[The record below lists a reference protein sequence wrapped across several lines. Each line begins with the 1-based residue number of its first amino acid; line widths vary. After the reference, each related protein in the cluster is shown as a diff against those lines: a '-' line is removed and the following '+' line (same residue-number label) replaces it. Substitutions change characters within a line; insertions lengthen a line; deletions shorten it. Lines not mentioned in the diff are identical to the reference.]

1 MVSDLLVY
9 GRERRNLRRQEG
21 MTDMF
26 GANWNDPQTLWLNLT
41 NLALGLIT
49 LTALLVVAGAV
60 AWELVLKRRKAHEF
74 GRMDA
79 DMRTLLGG
87 SPHVLG
93 VPELGLTMA
102 DGGEPIQPSEKTTRK
117 DQTGK

>member
-1 MVSDLLVY
+1 
-9 GRERRNLRRQEG
+9 
-21 MTDMF
+21 MF

-41 NLALGLIT
+41 NLALGLVT

-79 DMRTLLGG
+79 DMRTMLAG
-87 SPHVLG
+87 SPHVFG

-102 DGGEPIQPSEKTTRK
+102 DGGEPIKQSSEETTDK
-117 DQTGK
+117 DRTGE